1 MRPQAERA
9 ALRIVMARL
18 ADAIILRSV
27 IRPIPARRLGLV
39 MLQADE
45 LPTRARA
52 RRASRR

>member
-1 MRPQAERA
+1 MRPHAERA

-45 LPTRARA
+45 LPTRERA